1 MSLITW
7 FQFWFFDAY
16 TLLWF
21 AVNCHFSTYDTDTQ
35 VTQQTLYRSANEAS
49 AIIDAVTLM
58 LIFGLQLKVTLFACG
73 MILLILRDF
82 VPWIVLQIRL
92 LRQLS
97 KKSN

>member
-21 AVNCHFSTYDTDTQ
+21 IANGHFAPYDTDPQ
-35 VTQQTLYRSANEAS
+35 VTQHRLYRSANEAS

-58 LIFGLQLKVTLFACG
+58 LIFRLQLKVTLLACV
-73 MILLILRDF
+73 MILLILSDF
-82 VPWIVLQIRL
+82 VRSIVLQIRL
-92 LRQLS
+92 SRQLS
-97 KKSN
+97 KESN

>member
-21 AVNCHFSTYDTDTQ
+21 VANGHFAPYDTDPQ
-35 VTQQTLYRSANEAS
+35 VTQCKLYRSANEAS

-58 LIFGLQLKVTLFACG
+58 LIFGLQLKVTLFACA
-73 MILLILRDF
+73 MILLILSDF
-82 VPWIVLQIRL
+82 VRSIVLQIQL
-92 LRQLS
+92 SRQLS
-97 KKSN
+97 RESD

>member
-1 MSLITW
+1 MTLITW

-21 AVNCHFSTYDTDTQ
+21 AVNCHFAPYDTDTQ
-35 VTQQTLYRSANEAS
+35 VTQKTLYRSANEAS

-58 LIFGLQLKVTLFACG
+58 LIFGLQLKVTLLAR
-73 MILLILRDF
+73 MMLLLILSDF
-82 VPWIVLQIRL
+82 VRSIVLQIRL
-92 LRQLS
+92 SRQLS

>member
-21 AVNCHFSTYDTDTQ
+21 VANGHFAPYDTDPQ
-35 VTQQTLYRSANEAS
+35 VTQHRLYRSANEAS

-73 MILLILRDF
+73 MILLVLSDF
-82 VPWIVLQIRL
+82 ARSIVLQIRL
-92 LRQLS
+92 SRQLS
-97 KKSN
+97 KESN

>member
-1 MSLITW
+1 MSLVTW

-21 AVNCHFSTYDTDTQ
+21 IANGHFAPYDTDPQ
-35 VTQQTLYRSANEAS
+35 VTQYRLYRSANEVS

-73 MILLILRDF
+73 MILLILSDF
-82 VPWIVLQIRL
+82 VRSIVLQIRL
-92 LRQLS
+92 SRQLS
-97 KKSN
+97 KESN

>member
-21 AVNCHFSTYDTDTQ
+21 IANGHFAPYDTDPQ
-35 VTQQTLYRSANEAS
+35 VTQHRLYRSANKAS

-58 LIFGLQLKVTLFACG
+58 LIFGLQLKVTLLACV
-73 MILLILRDF
+73 MIVLILSDF
-82 VPWIVLQIRL
+82 ARSIVLQIRL
-92 LRQLS
+92 SRQLNRE
-97 KKSN
+97 SN

>member
-21 AVNCHFSTYDTDTQ
+21 VANGHFAPYDTDPQ
-35 VTQQTLYRSANEAS
+35 VTQHRLYRSANEAS

-58 LIFGLQLKVTLFACG
+58 LIFRLQLKVTLFACG
-73 MILLILRDF
+73 MILLVLSDF
-82 VPWIVLQIRL
+82 ARSIVLQIRL
-92 LRQLS
+92 SRQLS
-97 KKSN
+97 KESN

>member
-21 AVNCHFSTYDTDTQ
+21 VANGHFAPYDTDPQATQ
-35 VTQQTLYRSANEAS
+35 HRLYRSANEAS

-58 LIFGLQLKVTLFACG
+58 LIFRLQLKVTLLACG
-73 MILLILRDF
+73 MILLILSDF
-82 VPWIVLQIRL
+82 VRSIVLQIRL
-92 LRQLS
+92 SRQLS
-97 KKSN
+97 RESD

>member
-21 AVNCHFSTYDTDTQ
+21 VANGHFAPYDTDQQ
-35 VTQQTLYRSANEAS
+35 VTQHRLYRSANEAS

-58 LIFGLQLKVTLFACG
+58 LIFRLQLKVTLFACG
-73 MILLILRDF
+73 MILLILSDF
-82 VPWIVLQIRL
+82 VRSIVLQIRL
-92 LRQLS
+92 SRQLS
-97 KKSN
+97 KESN

>member
-21 AVNCHFSTYDTDTQ
+21 VVNGHFAPYDTDPQ
-35 VTQQTLYRSANEAS
+35 VTQCKLYRSANEAS

-58 LIFGLQLKVTLFACG
+58 LIFGLQLKVTLFVCV
-73 MILLILRDF
+73 MILLILSDF
-82 VPWIVLQIRL
+82 VRSIVLQIRL
-92 LRQLS
+92 SRQLS
-97 KKSN
+97 RESN